1 MSPRLGSEK
10 ICHFNFIYLF
20 TGYNYG
26 VRVIEIHRIEEK
38 VYCVQNSR
46 SFLFNGG
53 GRVKLLTLK
62 YRIGVSFSTRI
73 N

>member
-1 MSPRLGSEK
+1 MSPRSGSKK
-10 ICHFNFIYLF
+10 ICHFNFLYLF
-20 TGYNYG
+20 IGDNYE
-26 VRVIEIHRIEEK
+26 VRVIEIHRIKEK

-46 SFLFNGG
+46 PILFNGG

-62 YRIGVSFSTRI
+62 YRIGISFSTRI

>member
-10 ICHFNFIYLF
+10 ICHFSFIYLF
-20 TGYNYG
+20 IGYNYE
-26 VRVIEIHRIEEK
+26 VRVIEIHRIKEK

-62 YRIGVSFSTRI
+62 YRIGISFSTRI

>member
-1 MSPRLGSEK
+1 MSPRSGSKK
-10 ICHFNFIYLF
+10 ICHFNFLYLF
-20 TGYNYG
+20 IGDNYE
-26 VRVIEIHRIEEK
+26 VRVIEIHRIKEK

-46 SFLFNGG
+46 PFLFNGG

-62 YRIGVSFSTRI
+62 YRIGISFSTRI

>member
-1 MSPRLGSEK
+1 MSPRSGSKK
-10 ICHFNFIYLF
+10 ICHFNFLYLF
-20 TGYNYG
+20 IRDNYE
-26 VRVIEIHRIEEK
+26 VRVIEIHRIKEK

-46 SFLFNGG
+46 PILFNGG

-62 YRIGVSFSTRI
+62 YRIGISFSTRI